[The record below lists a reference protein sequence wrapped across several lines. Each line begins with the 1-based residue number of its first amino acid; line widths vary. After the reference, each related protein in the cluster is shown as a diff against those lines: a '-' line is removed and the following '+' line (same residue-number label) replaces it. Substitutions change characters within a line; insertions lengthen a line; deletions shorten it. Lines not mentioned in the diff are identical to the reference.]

1 MNLGINNRVAL
12 VMGASKGIGRGIAE
26 ALAREGA
33 KVAMAS
39 RSLEKL
45 DEAAAEIDGETA
57 TFEADTEDLER
68 LAALPGEVEA
78 ELGGPVEILV
88 TNTGGPPAGG
98 ATERSQDEWEDA
110 YRHLVLAPRALIE
123 AVLPGMRERGW
134 GRIVNVGS
142 SSTIE
147 AIPHLAL
154 SNVHR
159 MAAIGYFKTLAREV
173 AGDGVTMNTVATG
186 KIATDRIAEHERL
199 DGCGPRNGKARRSR
213 PGGSARRRSTA
224 TSSRSSAR
232 SGPPTSRGR
241 RSRST
246 AACCARRSRGPRC
259 GQSF

>member
-1 MNLGINNRVAL
+1 VNLAINNRVAL
-12 VMGASKGIGRGIAE
+12 VMGASQGIGRGIAE

-39 RSLEKL
+39 RSLERL
-45 DEAAAEIDGETA
+45 GEAADAIEGETA
-57 TFEADTEDLER
+57 TFEADTENLER

-78 ELGGPVEILV
+78 KLGGPVEILV

-98 ATERSQDEWEDA
+98 ATERSQDEWEEA

-123 AVLPGMRERGW
+123 AVLPSMRERGW

-147 AIPHLAL
+147 AIPHLTL

-186 KIATDRIAEHERL
+186 KIATDRIASMSGSMEEAREMAKRDVPAERL
-199 DGCGPRNGKARRSR
+199 GTPEEYGDLVAFLCSDRAAYVTGTTIPIDGGLL
-213 PGGSARRRSTA
+213 RST
-224 TSSRSSAR
+224 
-232 SGPPTSRGR
+232 
-241 RSRST
+241 
-246 AACCARRSRGPRC
+246 
-259 GQSF
+259 